1 MLFLLQEISAFL
13 NIKLSH
19 YFYFTKPFAGKFVHS
34 HRTVFFYYKPIRHSL
49 LEIMLWSRT
58 RPSFFLFHYYAKD
71 VGLELPFL
79 IEMVCKRESM
89 PEA

>member
-1 MLFLLQEISAFL
+1 MSAFL

-49 LEIMLWSRT
+49 LEIMLWSKT

-79 IEMVCKRESM
+79 IEMVCKKRERERESM